1 MTRPGQNI
9 EDLNPLKQKQA
20 QITIKQA
27 PAPDKTNK
35 QKQKNHSKEELQ
47 EARVSYY
54 TFDIWR
60 CTANRS

>member
-1 MTRPGQNI
+1 MTRPGQHM

-35 QKQKNHSKEELQ
+35 QKQKSHSKEELQ
-47 EARVSYY
+47 QARVGFIGS
-54 TFDIWR
+54 FGILP
-60 CTANRS
+60 NEPM

>member
-1 MTRPGQNI
+1 MTRPGQHI

-35 QKQKNHSKEELQ
+35 QRQKSHSKEELQ
-47 EARVSYY
+47 QARV
-54 TFDIWR
+54 
-60 CTANRS
+60 CL